1 MVFKAVRR
9 RAAAALALDV
19 LTVFFVAC
27 CVARFFAVGGEG
39 NMQVVGWT
47 AFRYFTVDSNVLA
60 ALASAASVPV
70 SLRALFAGE
79 ERMPRALLLFRFVGT
94 AAVAV
99 TFFTVLIFLGPIYG
113 YPMMYAGSNLF
124 LHLLCPL
131 FFFLSFLFFTGR
143 GERLPLR
150 LFWLGVLPVVLYGAV
165 YLYCVLIRGN
175 WPDFYVFNS
184 DGRWYVSLVV
194 MLSATALLS
203 VLFLFLFSR
212 IREREK

>member
-1 MVFKAVRR
+1 MAPQAVKR

-27 CVARFFAVGGEG
+27 CVARFFTVGGEG
-39 NMQVVGWT
+39 NMQVAGWT
-47 AFRYFTVDSNVLA
+47 AFRFFTVDSNVLA
-60 ALASAASVPV
+60 ALVSAAFIPL
-70 SLRALFAGE
+70 SLYALFTGK
-79 ERMPRALLLFRFVGT
+79 ERVFRSLLLFRFVGT

-131 FFFLSFLFFTGR
+131 FSFLSFLFFTGR

-150 LFWLGVLPVVLYGAV
+150 LFWLGVLPVALYGAA
-165 YLYCVLIRGN
+165 YYYCVVIRGN

>member
-19 LTVFFVAC
+19 LTVFFVVF
-27 CVARFFAVGGEG
+27 CVFRIFTAGGEG
-39 NMQVVGWT
+39 NMQVAGWE

-60 ALASAASVPV
+60 ALAAASSVPFAV
-70 SLRALFAGE
+70 RALRTGRE
-79 ERMPRALLLFRFVGT
+79 KIPRALLLFRFVGT